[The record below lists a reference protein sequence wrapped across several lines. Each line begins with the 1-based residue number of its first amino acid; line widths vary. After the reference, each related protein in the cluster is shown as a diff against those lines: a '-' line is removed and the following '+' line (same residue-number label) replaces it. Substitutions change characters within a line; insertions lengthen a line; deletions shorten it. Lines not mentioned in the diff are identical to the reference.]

1 MLAPHIGPVIA
12 SAPAFGMI
20 SSVLLSFAALAIASA
35 TPECTVPTS
44 TSTLSRLISLLTLS
58 VRLGRLGFVVD
69 LEVLDLAPAE
79 LAALL
84 LHVEL
89 EAVLDRVAER
99 GVGAAVGQHQ
109 ADLDRAAR
117 ALRRARASGMVTSN
131 SAASDENLKGVA

>member
-1 MLAPHIGPVIA
+1 
-12 SAPAFGMI
+12 
-20 SSVLLSFAALAIASA
+20 LAIASA
-35 TPECTVPTS
+35 TPECTVPTR

-58 VRLGRLGFVVD
+58 VPFGRLRLVVD
-69 LEVLDLAPAE
+69 LEVLDLAAAE

-99 GVGAAVGQHQ
+99 GVGAAVGEHE

-117 ALRRARASGMVTSN
+117 ALREGGAAKKAATLALQAIRRRCMV
-131 SAASDENLKGVA
+131 